1 MSEEIINKIEKEGYK
16 ENKELTWVVFN
27 DLSDSLRHIE
37 TASLASTFIFIILI
51 ALAKNIMELILLGLL
66 IGSTYL
72 FYLYSYLKTRKLL
85 KRLMNIIIKEP

>member
-37 TASLASTFIFIILI
+37 TASLASTIIFIILI

-66 IGSTYL
+66 IGFTYL

-85 KRLMNIIIKEP
+85 KRLMNIIIKEL